1 MIFSARFLRQI
12 KRPDKDNWC
21 LVLIFEYQSIKLNNK
36 TLDAFVLTLDNFCDL
51 LAVSLNGI

>member
-12 KRPDKDNWC
+12 KTPDKDNWC

-36 TLDAFVLTLDNFCDL
+36 TLDAFVLTLDKWDQFL
-51 LAVSLNGI
+51 